1 MDRLSRKILPIFAVI
16 ATQCFL
22 SGEQGFAADWFDSPF
37 RAEAISF
44 DDLDGALISRFAS
57 HKTARPLIYPSIVPL
72 YKWMDRSAKTFYSL
86 QQLADNPRLARIQ
99 NDRLLSKSY
108 VLPVE
113 EVDDHISLTHR
124 QSQIFDPSRMLLPA
138 TDTPLPSDSELK
150 KFLYK
155 KASEEIAPER
165 QLEIIESMMREE
177 NADHP
182 VLSLIQNVPASGNS
196 PKVAVRDHSPGK
208 PALLLPAAPEFSGIA
223 PPASTP
229 QMVVSQNSKPP
240 TTSSLR
246 LRAHKPTRDGKLQP
260 AQASE
265 IYVTTQ
271 DLRELLK
278 DLNAG
283 PFIAG
288 EIKSVAEIWANAE
301 KNIDQN
307 PEVALGVKSILLQ
320 AKVGRAR
327 TDPFGK
333 AALDNLPPED
343 KYFLIGIDK
352 DDLTNVVTIWS
363 KEVEVVPGEN
373 EVELTSTDIIYQE

>member
-1 MDRLSRKILPIFAVI
+1 MDLISRKFLPLFALCAMVCSLF
-16 ATQCFL
+16 A
-22 SGEQGFAADWFDSPF
+22 EHGFSADWFDSPL
-37 RAEAISF
+37 RAEAITF
-44 DDLDGALISRFAS
+44 EELDGALISHFAS
-57 HKTARPLIYPSIVPL
+57 ESTAQPLLYPSIVPL
-72 YKWMDRSAKTFYSL
+72 HKWMDRTTKTFYSL

-99 NDRLLSKSY
+99 NDRLLVKSH
-108 VLPVE
+108 PIEVE
-113 EVDDHISLTHR
+113 DTKGNLTLVQR
-124 QSQIFDPSRMLLPA
+124 QSKLFDPSSLLLPNSV
-138 TDTPLPSDSELK
+138 PLPSDYELK
-150 KFLYK
+150 KFLYQ
-155 KASEEIAPER
+155 KANEQIAPEK
-165 QLEIIESMMREE
+165 QAEIIESMLREE
-177 NADHP
+177 NTDNP
-182 VLSLIQNVPASGNS
+182 VLSLIRNMPTSHNSANGAVPAHFQ
-196 PKVAVRDHSPGK
+196 RK
-208 PALLLPAAPEFSGIA
+208 PALHLPAPPEFTGR
-223 PPASTP
+223 PLSTTT
-229 QMVVSQNSKPP
+229 VKAAESKSSELPS
-240 TTSSLR
+240 TASLR

-260 AQASE
+260 ARASE

-283 PFIAG
+283 PFVAG
-288 EIKSVAEIWANAE
+288 EIKSVAELWAKAE

-363 KEVEVVPGEN
+363 KEVEVAPGEN

>member
-1 MDRLSRKILPIFAVI
+1 MDKVSRKILPIFAII
-16 ATQCFL
+16 ATQCSL
-22 SGEQGFAADWFDSPF
+22 SGEQLLSVDWFDSPL

-44 DDLDGALISRFAS
+44 EDLDGALISRFAS
-57 HKTARPLIYPSIVPL
+57 VSTAQPLLYSSIVPL
-72 YKWMDRSAKTFYSL
+72 HKWMDRTAKTFYSL

-99 NDRLLSKSY
+99 NDRSLVKSR
-108 VLPVE
+108 LFEVE
-113 EVDDHISLTHR
+113 ETPANLTLAQR
-124 QSQIFDPSRMLLPA
+124 QSKLFDPSSLLLSNNES
-138 TDTPLPSDSELK
+138 LPSDSELK
-150 KFLYK
+150 KFLYH
-155 KASEEIAPER
+155 KASEEIAPEK
-165 QLEIIESMMREE
+165 QVEIIESMLREE

-182 VLSLIQNVPASGNS
+182 VLSLIQNVPSSRVS
-196 PKVAVRDHSPGK
+196 PSANV
-208 PALLLPAAPEFSGIA
+208 PALSLRSPALSIPP
-223 PPASTP
+223 PPAY
-229 QMVVSQNSKPP
+229 NSKPKSAPIAPVAVSQKSELPP
-240 TTSSLR
+240 TTSLR

-288 EIKSVAEIWANAE
+288 EIKSVAELWAKAE

-307 PEVALGVKSILLQ
+307 PEIALGVKSILLQ

-363 KEVEVVPGEN
+363 KEVEVAPGEN

>member
-1 MDRLSRKILPIFAVI
+1 MDKVSRKILPIFAII
-16 ATQCFL
+16 ATQCSL
-22 SGEQGFAADWFDSPF
+22 LGEHGFTADWFDSPL
-37 RAEAISF
+37 RAEAITF
-44 DDLDGALISRFAS
+44 DELDGALISRFAS
-57 HKTARPLIYPSIVPL
+57 EKTARPLLYPSIVPL
-72 YKWMDRSAKTFYSL
+72 HKWMDRTAKTFYSL

-99 NDRLLSKSY
+99 NDRLLVKSRP
-108 VLPVE
+108 VVVE
-113 EVDDHISLTHR
+113 ETEENLTLAQR
-124 QSQIFDPSRMLLPA
+124 QSKLFDPSSLLLPNNI
-138 TDTPLPSDSELK
+138 PLPSDSELK
-150 KFLYK
+150 EFLYQ
-155 KASEEIAPER
+155 KASEEIAPEK
-165 QLEIIESMMREE
+165 QVEIIESMLREE

-182 VLSLIQNVPASGNS
+182 VLSLIQNVPASRKPSRANAPIPSLSS
-196 PKVAVRDHSPGK
+196 PAQNIP
-208 PALLLPAAPEFSGIA
+208 A
-223 PPASTP
+223 PPAFTGKPKPIPLAEVAVSNRSELPST
-229 QMVVSQNSKPP
+229 
-240 TTSSLR
+240 TSLR

-288 EIKSVAEIWANAE
+288 DIKSVAELWAKAE

-307 PEVALGVKSILLQ
+307 PEIALGVKSILLQ

-363 KEVEVVPGEN
+363 KEVEVAPGEN

>member
-1 MDRLSRKILPIFAVI
+1 M
-16 ATQCFL
+16 
-22 SGEQGFAADWFDSPF
+22 
-37 RAEAISF
+37 
-44 DDLDGALISRFAS
+44 
-57 HKTARPLIYPSIVPL
+57 
-72 YKWMDRSAKTFYSL
+72 
-86 QQLADNPRLARIQ
+86 
-99 NDRLLSKSY
+99 
-108 VLPVE
+108 
-113 EVDDHISLTHR
+113 
-124 QSQIFDPSRMLLPA
+124 
-138 TDTPLPSDSELK
+138 
-150 KFLYK
+150 
-155 KASEEIAPER
+155 
-165 QLEIIESMMREE
+165 
-177 NADHP
+177 
-182 VLSLIQNVPASGNS
+182 
-196 PKVAVRDHSPGK
+196 
-208 PALLLPAAPEFSGIA
+208 
-223 PPASTP
+223 
-229 QMVVSQNSKPP
+229 
-240 TTSSLR
+240 
-246 LRAHKPTRDGKLQP
+246 QP

-288 EIKSVAEIWANAE
+288 EIKSVAELWAKAE

-307 PEVALGVKSILLQ
+307 PEIALGVKSILLQ

-363 KEVEVVPGEN
+363 KEVEVAPGEN